1 MKNKSSKRNGS
12 KRNGSK
18 RNGSKRN
25 GSKRSGSKKR
35 IKSKGF
41 KKERFKKERFKKERF
56 KKELLKKGGG
66 VKITGFTTQVKKET
80 NKKLKTYYVTLN
92 IKIKNERNEEEGMEI
107 KFPFKQ
113 NESFLN
119 VMNEFKS
126 HFPLGDKLIIEIQ
139 EDIIEKIKE
148 LNKNNINLK

>member
-18 RNGSKRN
+18 
-25 GSKRSGSKKR
+25 KR

-41 KKERFKKERFKKERF
+41 KKE
-56 KKELLKKGGG
+56 LVKKGGG

-107 KFPFKQ
+107 KFNFNQ
-113 NESFLN
+113 NEPLLE

-148 LNKNNINLK
+148 LNKNNINLF